1 MMTTTNG
8 APMHECV
15 SINPGAVD
23 ALGNFWLTRLT
34 QEKHG
39 RKPNDEIRGSA
50 REAFFDY
57 IGTFDT
63 GVSDDRAVSD
73 EQQAL
78 TSGFGLGLTIAAA
91 IIADP
96 YGNPADTISNAV
108 QEEIAMIKHARGAV

>member
-8 APMHECV
+8 ARKRECV

-23 ALGNFWLTRLT
+23 ALANLWLTRLT

-39 RKPNDEIRGSA
+39 RKPNDEIRDSA

-63 GVSDDRAVSD
+63 GVSGERAVSD
-73 EQQAL
+73 EQQVL
-78 TSGFGLGLTIAAA
+78 TSGFGLGLVIAAA

-96 YGNPADTISNAV
+96 YGNPAEAISNAV
-108 QEEIAMIKHARGAV
+108 QRETAMIKHARGAV